1 MILLKWTT
9 LLKSNLKVGAGVK
22 VEVGVIL
29 HQMRQRLE
37 IRKLRRIENRCF
49 RNQRG
54 PNQDQMNVKQFKNKP
69 WKIIQSFQRWAQTP

>member
-37 IRKLRRIENRCF
+37 IRKLRRIENHCF
-49 RNQRG
+49 RNLRG
-54 PNQDQMNVKQFKNKP
+54 PNQDQMNEKQFKNKP
-69 WKIIQSFQRWAQTP
+69 WKITQSYQRWAQTP